1 MGFFAGVWVTRE
13 KTSMDSI
20 RFDGR
25 VAIVT
30 GAGRGIGKAYAE
42 LLARLGASVVV
53 NDLGGNRS
61 GNDSDPNIA
70 ESVVTEIRAAGG
82 TAISDGSNVAVV
94 SEVDKLVE
102 RTIDTFGR
110 VDIVVNNAGMYTP
123 DAFPDLD
130 AAEFHRYFDV
140 HVGGSFNVTR
150 ACWPHMARA
159 GYGRVVMTTSHG
171 IFGHPGLTSYGTA
184 KGGAFA
190 LGRGLATIGRDIG
203 IKVNNVA
210 PEAVTRLAPGHDGE
224 DNQQHRDPALVSP
237 LVALLCHESC
247 PVNGETFLSGG
258 RRYAR
263 IVLAEAEGYLHPD
276 FDVTPEAISA
286 HWSEIMDVSQ
296 VHLPPDTT
304 AWVEANHA
312 KIVARPA
319 VLK

>member
-1 MGFFAGVWVTRE
+1 
-13 KTSMDSI
+13 MDSI

-30 GAGRGIGKAYAE
+30 GAGRGIGKAYAQ
-42 LLARLGASVVV
+42 LLAELGASVVV
-53 NDLGGNRS
+53 NDLGGTRS
-61 GNDSDPNIA
+61 GDTSDPEIA
-70 ESVVTEIRAAGG
+70 EAAVTEIRAAGG
-82 TAISDGSNVAVV
+82 VAMSDGSDVASVA
-94 SEVDKLVE
+94 EVEKLVE

-130 AAEFHRYFDV
+130 ASEFHRYFDV
-140 HVGGSFNVTR
+140 HVGGSFNLTR

-171 IFGHPGLTSYGTA
+171 VLGAPFLTSYGTA
-184 KGGAFA
+184 KGGVLA

-203 IKVNNVA
+203 IKVNTVA
-210 PEAVTRLAPGHDGE
+210 PEASTRLAPGRAGE
-224 DNQQHRDPALVSP
+224 DTPPEQRSPALVSP

-263 IVLAEAEGYLHPD
+263 LVIAEAEGYLHPD
-276 FDVTPEAISA
+276 YDVTPETISRNWA
-286 HWSEIMDVSQ
+286 KIMDVSDL
-296 VHLPPDTT
+296 HMPTDTL

-312 KIVARPA
+312 KILESPA
-319 VLK
+319 VVKVEGLARLLD

>member
-1 MGFFAGVWVTRE
+1 
-13 KTSMDSI
+13 MDSI

-30 GAGRGIGKAYAE
+30 GAGRGIGKAYAQ
-42 LLARLGASVVV
+42 LLAQLGASVVV

-61 GNDSDPNIA
+61 GNDSDLNVA
-70 ESVVTEIRAAGG
+70 EAAATEIRTADG
-82 TAISDGSNVAVV
+82 TAISDGSNIAVV
-94 SEVDKLVE
+94 SEADKLVE

-130 AAEFHRYFDV
+130 ASEFHRYFDV

-171 IFGHPGLTSYGTA
+171 ILGAPFLTSYGTA

-210 PEAVTRLAPGHDGE
+210 PEAATRLAPGHDG
-224 DNQQHRDPALVSP
+224 DNQQDRNPALVSP

-263 IVLAEAEGYLHPD
+263 IVLAESEGYLHPD
-276 FDVTPEAISA
+276 FDVTPETISA
-286 HWSEIMDVSQ
+286 HWPEIMDVSEL
-296 VHLPPDTT
+296 HMPPDTH

-312 KIVARPA
+312 KIAAGPA